1 MSDYMFNLESHLN
14 PDQSGVLGLVQAV
27 AGDAGVSLYLT
38 GGALRDMLGGF
49 PIRDLDFTVEGPP
62 SKIAKTIA
70 HKGQAEVIFSDEL
83 RKTFELQFPSGVRCE
98 IGMARQ
104 EKYGKPGSKPHVT
117 PATIHEDLRGRDFTI
132 NALGLSLNRAS
143 RGLMIDPTNGAAD
156 IQRKELRTIST
167 YGLYDDPAR
176 ILRLLRFK
184 VRFDF
189 AIHERTQSQYQ
200 NVRQEGLEK
209 HIPART
215 LFRELRAICLEQ
227 NPLGVLQELA
237 QEGLLTLFS
246 PGLTAEKF
254 NVTAFQ
260 RLQKVQ
266 SLIPFGAQFS
276 ADYYALSMV
285 LLTQVLSPKER
296 TALIANTKMEKE
308 EMAPWQKLD
317 AKSKKLESVLK
328 SAKLSR
334 ASKIYDVLV
343 PAAGEE
349 VLYLYLNSKQRIV
362 HDRIKN
368 HFEKHLPTA
377 VDVSNAEVTEATG
390 IQPDDPKFA
399 KAKADRISARLD
411 GRVKKPVPPEEPA
424 PPPQPPR
431 GTLIRGAR
439 FR

>member
-14 PDQSGVLGLVQAV
+14 LDQSAVLGLVQTV
-27 AGDAGVSLYLT
+27 AGEAGVSLYLT

-49 PIRDLDFTVEGPP
+49 PIRDLDFTVEGPIG
-62 SKIAKTIA
+62 KIAKLVA
-70 HKGQAEVIFSDEL
+70 QKGEAEVIFSDDV
-83 RKTFELQFPSGVRCE
+83 RKLCELQFPSGVRCE

-104 EKYGKPGSKPHVT
+104 EKYGKPGSKPQVT

-132 NALGLSLNRAS
+132 NAIGLSLNRAS

-156 IQRKELRTIST
+156 IQRKELRTISS

-184 VRFDF
+184 IRFDF
-189 AIHERTQSQYQ
+189 AADERTWNQYQ

-209 HIPART
+209 HIPPRI

-227 NPLGVLQELA
+227 NPLAVLEELSR
-237 QEGLLTLFS
+237 ENLLTLFS
-246 PGLTAEKF
+246 PGLTGDKLNAA
-254 NVTAFQ
+254 AFQ

-266 SLIPFGAQFS
+266 SLIPFGAAFS
-276 ADYYALSMV
+276 ADYYAVSMV
-285 LLTQVLSPKER
+285 LLTQMLSAKER
-296 TALIANTKMEKE
+296 AALVSNTKMEKE
-308 EMAPWQKLD
+308 EMAPWQKLE
-317 AKSKKLESVLK
+317 ARSKKLESLVK
-328 SAKLSR
+328 SAKLSK
-334 ASKIYDVLV
+334 ASKVFEALQ
-343 PAAGEE
+343 PAKGEE

-368 HFEKHLPTA
+368 YFEKYLSIA
-377 VDVSNAEVTEATG
+377 VDVTNAEVTEATG

-399 KAKADRISARLD
+399 KAKADRISGRLD
-411 GRVKKPVPPEEPA
+411 GRIKKPVPPEEPP

>member
-14 PDQSGVLGLVQAV
+14 PDQSAVLGLVQTIA
-27 AGDAGVSLYLT
+27 ADAGVSLYLT

-49 PIRDLDFTVEGPP
+49 PIRDLDFTIEGPISRI
-62 SKIAKTIA
+62 SKLVAQ
-70 HKGQAEVIFSDEL
+70 KGNADVIFSDEI
-83 RKTFELQFPSGVRCE
+83 RKSCELQFPSGVRCE
-98 IGMARQ
+98 IGMAKQ
-104 EKYGKPGSKPHVT
+104 EKYGKPGSKPQVT

-167 YGLYDDPAR
+167 YGLYDDPVR

-189 AIHERTQSQYQ
+189 TLDERTQNQYQ

-209 HIPART
+209 YIPPRT

-227 NPLGVLQELA
+227 NPLAVLEELSR
-237 QEGLLTLFS
+237 ENLLSQFS
-246 PGLTAEKF
+246 PGLAGEKL
-254 NVTAFQ
+254 NVAAFQ
-260 RLQKVQ
+260 RLQRVQ
-266 SLIPFGAQFS
+266 SLIPFGASFS

-285 LLTQVLSPKER
+285 LLTQTLSSKER
-296 TALIANTKMEKE
+296 AALLANTKMEKQ
-308 EMAPWQKLD
+308 EMAPWQKLETR
-317 AKSKKLESVLK
+317 AKKLEAVIK
-328 SAKLSR
+328 SAKLSK
-334 ASKIYDVLV
+334 ASKVYEALL
-343 PAAGEE
+343 PAKGEE
-349 VLYLYLNSKQRIV
+349 VLHLYLNSKQRIV

-368 HFEKHLPTA
+368 YFEKYLPVA
-377 VDVSNAEVTEATG
+377 IDVTNAEVTEATG
-390 IQPDDPKFA
+390 IQPEDPKFA
-399 KAKADRISARLD
+399 KAKADRIAGRLD
-411 GRVKKPVPPEEPA
+411 GRIKKPVPPEEPV